1 MSTVDT
7 IREIADSFAPEF
19 DLEVFDV
26 EFSGGILR
34 ITADRV
40 DKADPKAGAAI
51 SMLQKLSKRIAH
63 VIEEKDLI
71 SSAFTLEVS
80 SPGLERKLR
89 TPDHFQRSV
98 GEKIKVKTFPG
109 YQGDRRNEG
118 TLVSADDDGIEL
130 AVDNNT
136 NIAIRFDQIAKAT
149 TIFDWG
155 PQEKPGSGDNKKT
168 SKTSKTNSAI
178 TTSTSSDKPDMSEKT
193 EDKKDR
199 EKRAAS

>member
-26 EFSGGILR
+26 EFTGGILR

-51 SMLQKLSKRIAH
+51 SMLQKLSKRVAH

-71 SSAFTLEVS
+71 ASAFTLEVS

-109 YQGDRRNEG
+109 YEGDRRNEG

-130 AVDNNT
+130 AVDGNT
-136 NIAIRFDQIAKAT
+136 NIRIRFDQIAKAN

-155 PQEKPGSGDNKKT
+155 PQEKPGSGSKKKT
-168 SKTSKTNSAI
+168 SKNNKAGGAGKIS
-178 TTSTSSDKPDMSEKT
+178 TTSDQQDMSEKT
-193 EDKKDR
+193 EEDR